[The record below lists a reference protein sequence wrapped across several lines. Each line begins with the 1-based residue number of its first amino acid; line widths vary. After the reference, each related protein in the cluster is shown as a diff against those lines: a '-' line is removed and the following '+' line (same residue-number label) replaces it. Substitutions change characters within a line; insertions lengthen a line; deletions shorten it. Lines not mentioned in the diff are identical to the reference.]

1 MKLPEPGTQGRLFLE
16 LVAVSGD
23 FPVWLLK
30 RLPGQPAYK
39 DSVVKK
45 LKRTG
50 LLRTFYRDGLRTFR
64 LGWPA
69 KELLV
74 QENPERF
81 SFFLTGTAET
91 NRLKSEKT
99 RRLRL
104 IRMAA
109 MYTMMWNARV
119 EIFRDQK
126 PPVFSYDFSG
136 QERIRDPCYYGSR
149 EVKEIGLDA
158 VKIKSSRMTGMLLTK
173 EKGYVV
179 YYCGEALMKWGSR
192 EELRLKIFLQMEMN
206 GRRLGGQYGPDG
218 LEAILFADRME
229 LFMELMQAEK
239 KDGAYFLFDGNY
251 EHFYFLTNDHYG
263 EVLLRLLCCMEK
275 KRELEELMRTGL
287 EGKGESGT
295 WQDARDQDGTPV
307 LFGWLLDLPRIA
319 GFLKMLTFRNLSGKI
334 ICFDFQRDI
343 LENYC
348 VSRGAALEFET
359 IDFKKFERRFF
370 GD

>member
-1 MKLPEPGTQGRLFLE
+1 MRLPEPGTQGRQLLE

-23 FPVWLLK
+23 FPVRLLK

-50 LLRTFYRDGLRTFR
+50 LLRTYYRDGLRTLR

-104 IRMAA
+104 ARMAA
-109 MYTMMWNARV
+109 MYTMMRNAGV
-119 EIFRDQK
+119 KIFRDQK
-126 PPVFSYDFSG
+126 PPVFFSDFSG
-136 QERIRDPCYYGSR
+136 RERIRDPCYYGSR

-158 VKIKSSRMTGMLLTK
+158 VKIKSSRMTGMLLTE

-229 LFMELMQAEK
+229 LSLELLQAEK

-251 EHFYFLTNDHYG
+251 EHFYFLPNDYHG
-263 EVLLRLLCCMEK
+263 EVLLRLLCCTEK
-275 KRELEELMRTGL
+275 SRELEELMRTGL
-287 EGKGESGT
+287 AGKGESGT
-295 WQDARDQDGTPV
+295 WQDGWEQDGTPV
-307 LFGWLLDLPRIA
+307 LFGWLFDLPRIA
-319 GFLKMLTFRNLSGKI
+319 GFQKMLTFRNLFGKV
-334 ICFDFQRDI
+334 ICFDYQREA
-343 LENYC
+343 LEKYF
-348 VSRGAALEFET
+348 SARGAAPAFET
-359 IDFKKFERRFF
+359 IDFEKFERRFF

>member
-1 MKLPEPGTQGRLFLE
+1 MKLPEPGTQGRLLLE
-16 LVAVSGD
+16 LAAVSGD
-23 FPVWLLK
+23 FPVRLLK
-30 RLPGQPAYK
+30 CLPGQPAYRE
-39 DSVVKK
+39 SLVKK
-45 LKRTG
+45 LKKAG
-50 LLRTFYRDGLRTFR
+50 MLRTFYRDGLRTLR

-69 KELLV
+69 KELLLE
-74 QENPERF
+74 ENPERF
-81 SFFLTGTAET
+81 SFFLTGMAET

-104 IRMAA
+104 CRMAA
-109 MYTMMWNARV
+109 MYTVMQNAGV
-119 EIFRDQK
+119 EIFRDRK
-126 PPVFSYDFSG
+126 PPVFSLEFSG
-136 QERIRDPCYYGSR
+136 RERIREPCYYGSR
-149 EVKEIGLDA
+149 EVKEIGLDT
-158 VKIKSSRMTGMLLTK
+158 VKIRSSRMTGMLLT
-173 EKGYVV
+173 EETGYVI
-179 YYCGEALMKWGSR
+179 YHCGESLMKWGSR

-218 LEAILFADRME
+218 LEAILFADRIG
-229 LFMELMQAEK
+229 LSVELMQTEK

-263 EVLLRLLCCMEK
+263 EVLLRLLCCTEK

-287 EGKGESGT
+287 VEKGENGT
-295 WQDARDQDGTPV
+295 WQDALEQDGTPV

-319 GFLKMLTFRNLSGKI
+319 GFLKMLAFRNLSGKI
-334 ICFDFQRDI
+334 ICFDFQRDV
-343 LENYC
+343 LETCC